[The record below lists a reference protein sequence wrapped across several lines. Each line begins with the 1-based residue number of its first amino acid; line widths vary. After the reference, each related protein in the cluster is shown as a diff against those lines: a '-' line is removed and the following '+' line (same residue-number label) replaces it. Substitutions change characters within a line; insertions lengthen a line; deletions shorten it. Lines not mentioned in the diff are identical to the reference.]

1 MERKKKY
8 KRVYYI
14 EFETLKKGKFK
25 LYQFENIEKYRF
37 FQGFLSLEFFN
48 GKKRM
53 FKLNDIHSI
62 RIY

>member
-1 MERKKKY
+1 MERKRY

-25 LYQFENIEKYRF
+25 LYQFENVERYRF

-48 GKKRM
+48 DKKKM
-53 FKLNDIHSI
+53 FKLNNIHSI